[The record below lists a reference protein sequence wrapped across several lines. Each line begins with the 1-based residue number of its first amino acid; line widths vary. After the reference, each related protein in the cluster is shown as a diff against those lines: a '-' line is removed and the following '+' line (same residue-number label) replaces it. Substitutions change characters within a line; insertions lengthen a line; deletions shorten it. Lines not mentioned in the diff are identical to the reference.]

1 MTRAVRLPIPCSAR
15 ARAEVTPTWGARPLY
30 GSIVE
35 GKGSTARSVA
45 VPDRPSKAARKNP
58 TSATASSISPSLG
71 TTYQTTPRGRFVAAA
86 ATKNALAAGVRPE
99 TTLAGKAIPLR
110 AMAVFSSA
118 RNPRDVDVVTTD
130 YSRPLVLNRTPG
142 ENTHR

>member
-1 MTRAVRLPIPCSAR
+1 MGCETSVAGLFRGMGKAAQPDLSLCRTSLPRLPGKSDIGDGFVDFTVAWHD
-15 ARAEVTPTWGARPLY
+15 VLRP
-30 GSIVE
+30 
-35 GKGSTARSVA
+35 R
-45 VPDRPSKAARKNP
+45 
-58 TSATASSISPSLG
+58 
-71 TTYQTTPRGRFVAAA
+71 PRGRFVAVA